1 MSIKLSLRNLAV
13 VLAMTLT
20 AATVVAE
27 DIAHERHELMEGV
40 RDATKPVGAMLK
52 GEKAFDADT
61 LQASLAV
68 FADAAG
74 KLGDMVPEG
83 SEGGEASPA
92 IWEDPD
98 GFAAKIKE
106 WQDAIATAVAAD
118 PQSLDDAKPVVGPVL
133 KSCKSCHDG
142 YRVEDD

>member
-1 MSIKLSLRNLAV
+1 MTSKHPLGNLITALV
-13 VLAMTLT
+13 LT
-20 AATVVAE
+20 ALAGIAGAE

-40 RDATKPVGAMLK
+40 RDATKPVGAMIR

-68 FADAAG
+68 FADAG
-74 KLGDMVPEG
+74 EKLGSLVPAG
-83 SEGGEASPA
+83 SEGGEAAAS

-98 GFAAKIKE
+98 GFAAEIRK
-106 WQDAIATAVAAD
+106 WQDATAAAIEAS
-118 PQSLDDAKPVVGPVL
+118 PKTLDAAKPVVGPVL

-142 YRVEDD
+142 YRIEDD